1 MRPEPA
7 SDEGQATA
15 FSVVMSSA
23 LLLLAAFVLDV
34 GSALAERS
42 AALHTA
48 QEAARVGAQQ
58 IDLALYR
65 AEGTVTLEPEQAT
78 AAAEDHLDGAGMDGT
93 ATAQGETVTVTAHTT
108 ATFTLLPLPER
119 TASGTASATPLTNE
133 APEP

>member
-15 FSVVMSSA
+15 FSVVMASA

-42 AALHTA
+42 SALHTA

-65 AEGTVTLEPEQAT
+65 AEGTVTLEPDQAA
-78 AAAEDHLDGAGMDGT
+78 AAAEDHLDGAGMAGT
-93 ATAQGETVTVTAHTT
+93 ATVQGETISVTAHTT
-108 ATFTLLPLPER
+108 VTFSMLPLPER
-119 TASGTASATPLTNE
+119 TASGTASATPLTDE